1 MVPAVRALEGA
12 MSRLKPASA
21 AYFEIAARLEE
32 WGRTHPMPDGHRKVR
47 RWEKWVHKVRA
58 ESGVRDAI
66 DARNA
71 ALSAVY
77 KAMQAVAAI
86 VPQNSTQ
93 LTVKAAL
100 AVCF

>member
-1 MVPAVRALEGA
+1 

-32 WGRTHPMPDGHRKVR
+32 WGRTHPMADGHRKVR